1 MCYEVDKNIKSNH
14 KLLETEVAKAIE
26 FLKTTSIKNLSRMSI
41 LKSRIVDLNEEKLSK
56 VEGNAKYKLLK
67 TLEAELEV
75 TQLKYDQL
83 FNRWSKVKLS
93 YSKSNP

>member
-1 MCYEVDKNIKSNH
+1 
-14 KLLETEVAKAIE
+14 
-26 FLKTTSIKNLSRMSI
+26 MSI

-67 TLEAELEV
+67 TLEAEFEA

-83 FNRWSKVKLS
+83 FNRWSKVKSS
-93 YSKSNP
+93 YSKSIPDISLSHISKLETLFTDKIKE

>member
-1 MCYEVDKNIKSNH
+1 
-14 KLLETEVAKAIE
+14 
-26 FLKTTSIKNLSRMSI
+26 MSI

-67 TLEAELEV
+67 TLEAEFEA

-83 FNRWSKVKLS
+83 FNRWSKVNHHILNPIPDISLS
-93 YSKSNP
+93 TYLNLDIFIQKIKE